1 MDFLDALAK
10 RARTINA
17 ALDRYLPPENADP
30 QVIHAAMRYSVFAG
44 GKRIRPALTL
54 AAADA
59 VGGNPEHV
67 LPAACAIELI
77 HTYSLIHDDLPAMD
91 NDDLRRGKP
100 TNHKVFGEDIAILAG
115 DALFT
120 HALHLLVLGGR
131 ETGPDPVLLL
141 TVVEEVT
148 QACGSSGLIG
158 GQVMDLLAGGKPVS
172 EEDLVR
178 IHRAKTGALFRV
190 GVRAGAILS
199 GAGLEQLA
207 SLTTYAENF
216 GLAFQIT
223 DDILD
228 VTGDEAKIGKLVGSD
243 ARNRKSTYATL
254 FGIGEARAKADRAC
268 SDALAALDELGREA
282 DFLRHAVQFVAARE
296 Y

>member
-1 MDFLDALAK
+1 MNFSEFMTITAK
-10 RARTINA
+10 TVDA
-17 ALDRYLPPENADP
+17 ALDRYLPPETADP
-30 QVIHAAMRYSVFAG
+30 KVIHASMRYSVFAG

-54 AAADA
+54 AAAKA
-59 VGGNPEHV
+59 VGGDQARA

-91 NDDLRRGKP
+91 NDDMRRGKP

-120 HALHLLVLGGR
+120 HALHLLVQVGR
-131 ETGPDPVLLL
+131 DTGISPSVLL

-148 QACGSSGLIG
+148 KACGSSGLIG
-158 GQVMDLLAGGKPVS
+158 GQMMDLMAEGKSLV

-178 IHRAKTGALFRV
+178 IHSAKTGALFRV
-190 GVRAGAILS
+190 AVRAGAMLGGGS
-199 GAGLEQLA
+199 DEDLA
-207 SLTTYAENF
+207 VLTAYAENF

-228 VTGDEAKIGKLVGSD
+228 VTGDQAVIGKLVGSD
-243 ARNRKSTYATL
+243 ARNRKTTYATL
-254 FGIGEARAKADRAC
+254 FGIPEARRKAEQAC
-268 SDALAALDELGREA
+268 SEALTALDGLGKEA
-282 DFLRHAVQFVAARE
+282 DFLRHAVQFVALRE